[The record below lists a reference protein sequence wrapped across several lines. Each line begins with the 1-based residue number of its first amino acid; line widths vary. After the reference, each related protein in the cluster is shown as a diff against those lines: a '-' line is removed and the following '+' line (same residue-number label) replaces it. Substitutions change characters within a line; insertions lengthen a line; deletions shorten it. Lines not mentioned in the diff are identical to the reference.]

1 MTVPQLKA
9 HYGVGENTI
18 TRWRK
23 LTGIVR
29 MGPVV
34 RALPEDF
41 ARLANYKT
49 RGDLAKHYAV
59 SADTVTRWR
68 RAAGLPRFPV
78 TSAVHFRG
86 PGLSTALT
94 RGRRDETLA
103 GRAVDHLRRY
113 GPVYRCRED
122 GEPDFAGRFWNR
134 GGHVLTDDDVI
145 QRARRLGFD
154 PDDWKRLAS
163 EPSAAP
169 LTTTKGL

>member
-1 MTVPQLKA
+1 MIRRLSV
-9 HYGVGENTI
+9 
-18 TRWRK
+18 
-23 LTGIVR
+23 
-29 MGPVV
+29 
-34 RALPEDF
+34 PEDF
-41 ARLANYKT
+41 ARLAGYKT
-49 RGDLAKHYAV
+49 RADLAKHYGV
-59 SADTVTRWR
+59 SVDTITRWR
-68 RAAGLPRFPV
+68 RVAGLRRFPV
-78 TSAVHFRG
+78 TSTAHFRS
-86 PGLSTALT
+86 PGLSAAMT

-154 PDDWKRLAS
+154 PDSWRRLA
-163 EPSAAP
+163 PDQPGSAT